1 MYLKGI
7 KGIKNFKVSE
17 ALNVSSTFKEISILN
32 ARDLDKFS
40 SPPYSLKLE
49 DINYL
54 WYVRITKYFI
64 FFVGLNEDKYIKLF
78 EEAGMKIMENNFHD
92 ENPHF
97 IVLLPKER
105 NAKYFDEKTGKSYNR
120 YTLKDGRYYDNKEE
134 EWSQTYSPKKLIE
147 EQLSYIRET
156 MLYDIE
162 KKLEDNI
169 IEDVKLNF
177 DPLYRYAYYYHI
189 IADGDEIISELY
201 GIKQID
207 FSFSYPDSIHHIN
220 RIFGIEAARFNL
232 SSKYNSGSS
241 MKNINPMNIELLI
254 DFQTSYGYPLSVTAG
269 TLAKQGNSI
278 LTSAS
283 FQNSLDYIFRG
294 SAFGEV
300 DDIKG
305 ISSCIITGSRSK
317 NGTGIVDS
325 EFSRDYLNDE
335 SNKMSETFDEDNDLL
350 LETSLIKGSCYKT
363 SQLDNILDETN
374 INVKVSEEKTLDPPR
389 TSGNKKEIEDIL
401 DIEEEYNQ
409 ENEDEED
416 IDEMYMNLNIPD
428 APETYDGDL
437 L

>member
-1 MYLKGI
+1 
-7 KGIKNFKVSE
+7 
-17 ALNVSSTFKEISILN
+17 
-32 ARDLDKFS
+32 
-40 SPPYSLKLE
+40 
-49 DINYL
+49 
-54 WYVRITKYFI
+54 
-64 FFVGLNEDKYIKLF
+64 
-78 EEAGMKIMENNFHD
+78 MKIMENNFHD